1 MSSIPVVVLG
11 IKRAKFKAEAT
22 KKHLKDIGFK
32 NVSIYY
38 GLDIKGKNPEDI
50 KSNQVVLYNN
60 QKLMEDFT
68 GNQLLVAED
77 DLRITDPEGL
87 FKHLKNGI
95 NGVDRLAWVR
105 KIESGSNKGNLQG
118 GMLIG
123 YDKSGMNR
131 LMTLP
136 LSAGHIDMAISKNI
150 KQKISGSFG
159 IEYHYKGMKKNVKGE
174 ITGMTETHKKT
185 KLNRYIKFY

>member
-1 MSSIPVVVLG
+1 
-11 IKRAKFKAEAT
+11 
-22 KKHLKDIGFK
+22 
-32 NVSIYY
+32 
-38 GLDIKGKNPEDI
+38 
-50 KSNQVVLYNN
+50 
-60 QKLMEDFT
+60 
-68 GNQLLVAED
+68 
-77 DLRITDPEGL
+77 
-87 FKHLKNGI
+87 
-95 NGVDRLAWVR
+95 
-105 KIESGSNKGNLQG
+105 
-118 GMLIG
+118 MLIG

-185 KLNRYIKFY
+185 KLEMKRSEEYAKQPRAHKRYK